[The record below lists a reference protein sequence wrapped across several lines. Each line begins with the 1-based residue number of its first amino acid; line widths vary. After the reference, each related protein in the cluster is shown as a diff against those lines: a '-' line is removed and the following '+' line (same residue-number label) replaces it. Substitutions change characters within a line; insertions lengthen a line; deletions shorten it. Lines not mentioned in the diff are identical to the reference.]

1 VAQIPIRSLTIYKQ
15 GIGYFRRRG
24 VIDDSTVSLVVPR
37 DSLNDVLKSLD
48 IIVHAGGPLQSVDY
62 ETPAD
67 KAQQLADLP
76 IKLADRAALADL
88 LVSLRGS
95 AVSVQR
101 GDSEPIEGRL
111 IGVEAS
117 LPNLE
122 QPSALVLQHDAE
134 LHVIPLPEV
143 RTLALRDERAAQ
155 DVRFFLDVSRTE
167 QARTTLTVRLA
178 PGSHDLELN
187 YNAPSP
193 TWRVSYRL
201 AGDGSGRA
209 RLVGWGLFDNT
220 LDEDLENVELTLI
233 SGRPVSFT
241 YELAETRVPTRPQV
255 ADDPTALEQAAGDR
269 RTAEA
274 ISTLAHELRS
284 PLTSIRGYAD
294 LLGHDVAGALSD
306 DQRSFVNVIRDNA
319 GRVLEQLTSLFE
331 LVRIRDRDTPALPGY
346 LYRSGPLGDLK
357 VSGSYFL
364 PVQMGNAEQS
374 SLTYRA
380 PTPISARRGQAA
392 LVPIID
398 TEVVYEELCVY
409 NGAKM
414 SNHPLLVWRL
424 RNTSGVAL
432 EQGPATLTAAG
443 SYLGEGL
450 VRFTGVD
457 DDLQV
462 PYALEFGVLVS
473 EEREYPPRVLQRVVF
488 NADERRAEV
497 SWYHSTHMRYTL
509 ASNVRRD
516 VAVLVEHRDPPRGAY
531 FEMPTPADAREGH
544 TRWSVMVP
552 AGGRAELV
560 VREREVRIS
569 YENVTTW
576 RAEYVTE
583 LREAG
588 GLHDADYERLQRL
601 LAIAQEREDAEAR
614 QAGLEAELAQILD
627 LQEQLRKNLGALG
640 TSDREVALRNRLLD
654 DLEASEERRHAIAAG
669 RHELEQQSQE
679 REAHQQA
686 VIDELFRTA

>member
-24 VIDDSTVSLVVPR
+24 VVDDSTVSLVVPR

-48 IIVHAGGPLQSVDY
+48 IIVHAGGSLQSVDY

-76 IKLADRAALADL
+76 VKLADRASLADL

-95 AVSVQR
+95 TVSVQR
-101 GDSEPIEGRL
+101 GDGEPIEGR
-111 IGVEAS
+111 IVGVEAS

-122 QPSALVLQHDAE
+122 QPPTLVLQRE
-134 LHVIPLPEV
+134 TEVYIIPLPEV
-143 RTLALRDERAAQ
+143 RGLTLRDERAAE

-178 PGSHDLELN
+178 TGSHDLELN

-201 AGDGSGRA
+201 AGDGHGRA
-209 RLVGWGLFDNT
+209 RMVGWGLFDNT

-241 YELAETRVPTRPQV
+241 YELAETRVPARPQV

-294 LLGHDVAGALSD
+294 LLGRDVAGALSD
-306 DQRSFVNVIRDNA
+306 EQRSFVNVIRDNA
-319 GRVLEQLTSLFE
+319 GRLLEQLNSLFE
-331 LVRIRDRDTPALPGY
+331 LVRIRDRDTPSLPGY

-380 PTPISARRGQAA
+380 PTPISVRRGQAA

-398 TEVVYEELCVY
+398 TEVAYEELCVY
-409 NGAKM
+409 SGAKM

-432 EQGPATLTAAG
+432 EQGPATVTAAG

-450 VRFTGVD
+450 VRFTGVE

-462 PYALEFGVLVS
+462 PYALEFGVLVG
-473 EEREYPPRVLQRVVF
+473 EEREYPPRALQRVVF

-497 SWYHSTHMRYTL
+497 SWYHSTRTRYTL

-516 VAVLVEHRDPPRGAY
+516 VNVLVEHRDPPRGEY
-531 FEMPTPADAREGH
+531 CEMLAPADAREGH
-544 TRWSVMVP
+544 SRWSVMIP

-560 VREREVRIS
+560 VQEREIRIS

-576 RAEYVTE
+576 RAEYVAE
-583 LREAG
+583 LREAD
-588 GLHDADYERLQRL
+588 GLNNADYERLQRL
-601 LAIAQEREDAEAR
+601 LAVAQEREVAQAR
-614 QAGLEAELAQILD
+614 QAGLEAELTQIVD
-627 LQEQLRKNLGALG
+627 LQEQLRKNLSALG
-640 TSDREVALRNRLLD
+640 ASEREIALRNRLLD
-654 DLEASEERRHAIAAG
+654 DLEASEERRHVIATA
-669 RHELEQQSQE
+669 RRELEEQE
-679 REAHQQA
+679 QGCEARQQA
-686 VIDELFRTA
+686 VLDELFPSA